1 MCLLL
6 VATLK
11 GRRKAGLHSRALP
24 AEPRQAVPPQK
35 TKDGMVLSSSAV
47 AFLQLSSSLCD
58 DLNLMW
64 QLHRPQWTMSL
75 CLIHSSHPG
84 LSQHLCRD
92 EDDVL
97 DRILVTK
104 FQIFP
109 CFEVPVKCSHCF
121 GALPDSFQES
131 LLAGLRVPCGVP
143 GSEPGSAVGKVS
155 VFTPPLPWPL

>member
-1 MCLLL
+1 M
-6 VATLK
+6 
-11 GRRKAGLHSRALP
+11 
-24 AEPRQAVPPQK
+24 AEPCQQSLTRQCHLK
-35 TKDGMVLSSSAV
+35 NTRDGMVLSSSAV
-47 AFLQLSSSLCD
+47 AFLQISSSLCD

-64 QLHRPQWTMSL
+64 QLQRPQWTTPL
-75 CLIHSSHPG
+75 YPIYSSHPR

-92 EDDVL
+92 EDDGP

-109 CFEVPVKCSHCF
+109 CFELPVECSHCF
-121 GALPDSFQES
+121 GALPYRVQEP

-143 GSEPGSAVGKVS
+143 GSECGSAIGKVS